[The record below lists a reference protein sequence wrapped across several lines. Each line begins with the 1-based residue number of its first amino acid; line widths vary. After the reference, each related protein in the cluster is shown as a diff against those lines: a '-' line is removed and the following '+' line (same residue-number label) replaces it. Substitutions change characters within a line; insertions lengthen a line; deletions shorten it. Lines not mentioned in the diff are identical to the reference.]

1 VLDSVA
7 APPAGD
13 GIDES
18 SKRVLTARDAGANV
32 SLGSAQRQ
40 KRGELGTHNVVVTNP
55 LWPDTDG
62 GVVMTGKRSTR
73 TRIALGTAAAAVV
86 AAMLSPIGAN
96 AAEDDVG
103 ALDMYTAEVSAEQA
117 AELANAGLDIAAS
130 KASGRGIQL
139 DLILTESEAEGLA
152 ERGIDVKV
160 KKNKDG
166 KSAKQMAEEQAA
178 YGYDV
183 WRSWDEQGGIRDE
196 LYRLAK
202 ENPQLVKLVV
212 LGHTHQGREIIAL
225 KLTQGAK
232 GQKDGSRPAVL
243 YSSTQH
249 AREWISTEVNRR
261 LLNWYIDEWKSDDK
275 EVKDLLKTT
284 ELWFLPVANPDGYQ
298 YTFDHERLWRKNLRD
313 NDGNGEI
320 TRGDGVD
327 PNRNYPEHFGYDE
340 EGSSSQS
347 ASETY
352 RGPSPASEPETQAM
366 MALFDR
372 AGPEFQVN
380 YHSFGEWLLYPEGW
394 QIGTPSQ
401 DDPIYYALSGNLDN
415 PAVDDFEPGLSS
427 DVLYVTNGETTDFA
441 HVSHGTLAWTP
452 ELGEGDAG
460 GGFVFPDDEAQV
472 QAEFER
478 ILPFST
484 DVAKSAVDPEN
495 PVSHLGNTT
504 EPFYLQSADDYK
516 VGLPQAN
523 FTFEYSYGDPQE
535 VRVLAKRSLGDVTLQ
550 YSIDGGDAQSAP
562 TSEWDGG
569 DRYGGATDRYYRV
582 MSGVVTGTD
591 PGDEVEVWFEGGGET
606 SDSFT
611 YEAVSES
618 GADVLVLAAEDY
630 TGASPNQA
638 GGPNYVD
645 YYTDALDANGTSY
658 DVYDVDARDR
668 TAADALG
675 VLSHYDAVVWYTGD
689 DVVTREAGWG
699 GGNASRLA
707 MDGLLNVRDFMNE
720 GGQVLYTGDY
730 AGSQYTPNLG
740 TQFFDPTSANEECR
754 ADPAVLARCKPL
766 HGSGD
771 ATNDVLQYWLG
782 AYVAVDSAGL
792 DAQGDVL
799 DALGVDVPL
808 DGLSWSFNGADSAQ
822 NQVHTNSFIATS
834 GVLPVSDYPQFES
847 WVAARWDRI
856 GGPFEPHTG
865 DYYVYSQLADVS
877 YKQLTRTIDVP
888 AGGATLSFW
897 TSYNTEAAWDFLT
910 VEAHTPGQDDWTTLP
925 DANGHTSQST
935 GQSCPAGWNELH
947 PQVDHYQTV
956 NGDGTC
962 SPTGETGAWNA
973 ASGDSGGW
981 QQWSVDLG
989 AYAGGQVEVSL
1000 SYISDW
1006 ATQGLGVFFDDIV
1019 VSTGEGTTSFEAD
1032 LGGWEITGPP
1042 EGSTPNPNN
1051 FIRTTAGGFPEA
1063 AVAATPG
1070 SLYAGFGFEGI
1081 TDAATRADWMGR
1093 ALDHL
1098 LD

>member
-1 VLDSVA
+1 
-7 APPAGD
+7 
-13 GIDES
+13 
-18 SKRVLTARDAGANV
+18 
-32 SLGSAQRQ
+32 
-40 KRGELGTHNVVVTNP
+40 
-55 LWPDTDG
+55 
-62 GVVMTGKRSTR
+62 MTGNRSTR
-73 TRIALGTAAAAVV
+73 SRIAFGIAAAAVV

-103 ALDMYTAEVSAEQA
+103 SLDMYVAEVTAEQA
-117 AELANAGLDIAAS
+117 ADIAESGLDVAGSHAV
-130 KASGRGIQL
+130 GRGL
-139 DLILTESEAEGLA
+139 EMDLILTEDEADALA

-166 KSAKQMAEEQAA
+166 KSAKQVAEEQAA
-178 YGYDV
+178 YGFDV
-183 WRSWDEQGGIRDE
+183 WRSYDEPGGIRDE

-212 LGHTHQGREIIAL
+212 LGETYEGREIIAV

-232 GQKDGSRPAVL
+232 GQKDGSRPSVL

-249 AREWISTEVNRR
+249 AREWISTETNRR
-261 LLNWYIDEWKSDDK
+261 LLNWYVDEWKSDDK
-275 EVKDLLKTT
+275 EVKNLLKST
-284 ELWFLPVANPDGYQ
+284 ELWFLLVANPDGYQ

-313 NDGNGEI
+313 NDGDGI
-320 TRGDGVD
+320 VTGADGVD

-340 EGSSSQS
+340 EGSSSQISS
-347 ASETY
+347 ATY

-372 AGPEFQVN
+372 AQPEFQVN
-380 YHSFGEWLLYPEGW
+380 WHSYGEWLLYPEGW
-394 QIGTPSQ
+394 QVGTPSA
-401 DDPIYYALSGNLDN
+401 DDPIYYALSGNLDD
-415 PAVDDFEPGLSS
+415 PAIDGFEPGLSS

-441 HVSHGTLAWTP
+441 HVTHGTLAWTP
-452 ELGEGDAG
+452 ELSDG
-460 GGFVFPDDEAQV
+460 GSGAGFVFPDDEESV

-484 DVAKSAVDPEN
+484 DVAKSAVDPAN
-495 PVSHLGNTT
+495 PVSHLGIET
-504 EPFYLQSADDYK
+504 EPFYLESDDDYK
-516 VGLPQAN
+516 VGLPQSN
-523 FTFEYSYGDPQE
+523 FTFDHSYGDPQE
-535 VRVLAKRSLGDVTLQ
+535 VRVLAKRSLGDVTVK
-550 YSIDGGDAQSAP
+550 YSINSGDAQSAP
-562 TSEWDGG
+562 TEEWDGG
-569 DRYGGATDRYYRV
+569 DRYGGTTDVHYRV

-591 PGDEVEVWFEGGGET
+591 PGDSVTVWFEGGGEV

-630 TGASPNQA
+630 TGFSPAQA
-638 GGPNYVD
+638 PGPHHLS

-658 DVYDVDARDR
+658 DVYDVDANDR

-689 DVVTREAGWG
+689 DVVTREADWG

-707 MDGLLNVRDFMNE
+707 MDELLNVRDFMNE

-740 TQFFDPTSANEECR
+740 TQYFDPTPANAECR
-754 ADPAVLARCKPL
+754 ADPTVLARCNAL
-766 HGSGD
+766 GGSGD
-771 ATNDVLQYWLG
+771 FTNDVLQYWLG

-792 DAQGDVL
+792 DDEGDVL

-822 NQVHTNSFIATS
+822 NQFHTNSFITTS
-834 GVLPVSDYPQFES
+834 GVLPASDYPQFDS
-847 WVAARWDRI
+847 WVSARWDRA

-865 DYYVYSQLADVS
+865 DYYLYSQLGDVS
-877 YKQLTRTIDVP
+877 YKQVTRTIDVP

-897 TSYNTEAAWDFLT
+897 TSYDTEAHWDFT
-910 VEAHTPGQDDWTTLP
+910 FVEAHTPGQDDWTTLP
-925 DANGHTSQST
+925 DLNGHTSQDT
-935 GQSCPAGWNELH
+935 GDSCLSGWNELH
-947 PQVDHYQTV
+947 PQVDHYQSA
-956 NGDGTC
+956 TC
-962 SPTGETGAWNA
+962 DPTGSTGSWNA
-973 ASGDSGGW
+973 ASGNSGGW
-981 QQWSVDLG
+981 QQWEVDLG
-989 AYAGGQVEVSL
+989 AYAGGQVEISL
-1000 SYISDW
+1000 SYASDW
-1006 ATQGLGVFFDDIV
+1006 ATQGLGVFFDDIE
-1019 VSTGEGTTSFEAD
+1019 VSTGEGTTSFETED

-1042 EGSTPNPNN
+1042 EGSSPNPNN

-1063 AVAATPG
+1063 AVVATPG

-1081 TDAATRADWMGR
+1081 TDAATRADWMER